1 MRKLVALLVVAFAL
15 PAFVFSQTQKRTIEI
30 EADDGF
36 LLKGTYFDA
45 GNLAPALLL
54 LHQCNG
60 DRKGYDNL
68 AGMLAAARFNVLTF
82 DSRGFGESSSGR
94 YVNFRSL
101 MDAVMSKFPEDVA
114 AAHEFL
120 ISQPNVDKRLIGV
133 VGASC
138 NVSMAVLL
146 AQRHPEV
153 RAVVL
158 LSGPVHEAGKN
169 FIRKSSDV
177 AVFGAASEDDGR
189 AVQEMREVVGLSQ
202 NKASRLRGFKDAGHG
217 VEMFAKEK
225 QLESEIVDWFKM
237 QLKAPFEIQRA
248 TEQVLPAD
256 PR

>member
-1 MRKLVALLVVAFAL
+1 MKELIVALVIMLTIGASVSA
-15 PAFVFSQTQKRTIEI
+15 PAQRRDVDI

-36 LLKGTYFDA
+36 LLRGTYFDA
-45 GNLAPALLL
+45 GKIGPAILL

-60 DRKGYDNL
+60 DRKAYNNL
-68 AGMLAAARFNVLTF
+68 ASLLAATGFNVLAF
-82 DSRGFGESSSGR
+82 DSRGFGESASGR
-94 YVNFRSL
+94 YATFRSL
-101 MDAVMSKFPEDVA
+101 MDAVMPKFPEDVA

-120 ISQPNVDKRLIGV
+120 ISQPNVNKRLIGV

-158 LSGPVHEAGKN
+158 LSGPIHEAGKN

-189 AVQEMREVVGLSQ
+189 AVQDMREVVGLSQ
-202 NKASRLRGFKDAGHG
+202 NKASRLRAFKNAGHG

-225 QLESEIVDWFKM
+225 QLESELVNWFEA
-237 QLKAPFEIQRA
+237 QLKEP
-248 TEQVLPAD
+248 
-256 PR
+256 

>member
-1 MRKLVALLVVAFAL
+1 MSMKKLIIALVVAL
-15 PAFVFSQTQKRTIEI
+15 TISLSVSPQVQRRDVDI
-30 EADDGF
+30 KADDG
-36 LLKGTYFDA
+36 LLLRGTFFDA
-45 GNLAPALLL
+45 GRVAPAILL

-60 DRKGYDNL
+60 NRKGYDYL
-68 AGMLAAARFNVLTF
+68 ASRLATSGFNVLAF

-101 MDAVMSKFPEDVA
+101 MDAVMPKFPEDVA

-120 ISQPNVDKRLIGV
+120 ISQPNVNKRLLGV

-158 LSGPVHEAGKN
+158 LSGPIHEAGKN
-169 FIRKSSDV
+169 FINKSSDV

-189 AVQEMREVVGLSQ
+189 AVQEMRAVVGLSQ
-202 NKASRLRGFKDAGHG
+202 NKASRLRAFKNAGHG
-217 VEMFAKEK
+217 VEMFTKEK
-225 QLESEIVDWFKM
+225 QLEIEIVDWFKM
-237 QLKAPFEIQRA
+237 QLKEP
-248 TEQVLPAD
+248 L
-256 PR
+256 

>member
-1 MRKLVALLVVAFAL
+1 MKKLIVALVIMLTIGAS
-15 PAFVFSQTQKRTIEI
+15 VFTQAQRRDVDI

-36 LLKGTYFDA
+36 LLRGTYFDA
-45 GNLAPALLL
+45 GKIAPAILL

-60 DRKGYDNL
+60 DRKGYNNL
-68 AGMLAAARFNVLTF
+68 ASMLAAAGFNVLTF
-82 DSRGFGESSSGR
+82 DSRGFGESASGR

-101 MDAVMSKFPEDVA
+101 MDAVMPKFPEDVA
-114 AAHEFL
+114 AAHEFV
-120 ISQPNVDKRLIGV
+120 ISQPNVNKRLIGA

-158 LSGPVHEAGKN
+158 LSGPVHVAGKN
-169 FIRKSSDV
+169 FIRRSSDV

-189 AVQEMREVVGLSQ
+189 ALQDMREVVGLSK
-202 NKASRLRGFKDAGHG
+202 NKVSRLRAFKNAGHG

-237 QLKAPFEIQRA
+237 QLKGP
-248 TEQVLPAD
+248 L
-256 PR
+256 

>member
-1 MRKLVALLVVAFAL
+1 MKKLVIALIVAL
-15 PAFVFSQTQKRTIEI
+15 TITASVSAQAQRRDVDI

-36 LLKGTYFDA
+36 LLRGTFFDA
-45 GNLAPALLL
+45 GRVASAILL

-68 AGMLAAARFNVLTF
+68 ASMLAAAGFNVLTF
-82 DSRGFGESSSGR
+82 DARGFGESASGR
-94 YVNFRSL
+94 YANQRSL
-101 MDAVMSKFPEDVA
+101 MDAVYQKFPEDVA

-120 ISQPNVDKRLIGV
+120 LSQPNVNKRSIGV

-189 AVQEMREVVGLSQ
+189 AVQGM
-202 NKASRLRGFKDAGHG
+202 
-217 VEMFAKEK
+217 
-225 QLESEIVDWFKM
+225 
-237 QLKAPFEIQRA
+237 
-248 TEQVLPAD
+248 
-256 PR
+256 